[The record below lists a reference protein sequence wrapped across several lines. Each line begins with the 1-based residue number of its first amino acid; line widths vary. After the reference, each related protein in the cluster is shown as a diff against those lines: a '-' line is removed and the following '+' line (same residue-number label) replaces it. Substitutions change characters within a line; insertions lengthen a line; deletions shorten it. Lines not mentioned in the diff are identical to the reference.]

1 MTRPDQSH
9 LDPGDDVALLPETL
23 RVIPDAVTVAAA
35 AARRK
40 PRVASRHDV
49 DFAMR
54 VPPEDD
60 APR

>member
-35 AARRK
+35 AARREL
-40 PRVASRHDV
+40 RVAARHDIDFSKRDEEV
-49 DFAMR
+49 DS
-54 VPPEDD
+54 
-60 APR
+60 